1 MIFEVMKAS
10 KAEKERVTLQSIGE
24 KTLRV
29 NIIEEETNKNCEKH
43 FNIFLMN
50 WLHFRQRLRILKK
63 VILMTVRVDVTALK
77 RKAYL
82 TAIIA
87 LILVVG
93 IILVNTTG
101 KFKIMETR

>member
-43 FNIFLMN
+43 FNVFLMN
-50 WLHFRQRLRILKK
+50 
-63 VILMTVRVDVTALK
+63 
-77 RKAYL
+77 
-82 TAIIA
+82 
-87 LILVVG
+87 
-93 IILVNTTG
+93 
-101 KFKIMETR
+101 

>member
-1 MIFEVMKAS
+1 
-10 KAEKERVTLQSIGE
+10 
-24 KTLRV
+24 
-29 NIIEEETNKNCEKH
+29 
-43 FNIFLMN
+43 
-50 WLHFRQRLRILKK
+50 
-63 VILMTVRVDVTALK
+63 MTVRVDVTALK